1 MDQQDE
7 TIKRELKQLTQEAR
21 LLADKVIAGESLD
34 AAAQQK
40 AQTLEAQLAQLTKR
54 ISGTAEDVRPGLEW
68 QRDKAERYLLAVF
81 DSFKETERSVEQQVA
96 KVSQQAFQLAVA
108 AAAGDFANCQAAM
121 KGINE
126 QLDAFRPSLATVP
139 ESSRAET
146 IAAWNDA
153 RLEVG
158 FVLSGGELPMSMRLF
173 YHLEAQKRADTKN
186 SAED

>member
-7 TIKRELKQLTQEAR
+7 TIKSELKQLTQEAR

-54 ISGTAEDVRPGLEW
+54 ISSTPKDVRPGLEW

-108 AAAGDFANCQAAM
+108 AATGDFASYQAEM
-121 KGINE
+121 RRINE
-126 QLDAFRPSLATVP
+126 QLDILQPSFATVP

-146 IAAWNDA
+146 ITAWTDA

-158 FVLSGGELPMSMRLF
+158 FVLSSGELPMSMRLF
-173 YHLEAQKRADTKN
+173 YHLEAQKRADDKN
-186 SAED
+186 RAED

>member
-54 ISGTAEDVRPGLEW
+54 ISVTPKDVRPGLEW

-81 DSFKETERSVEQQVA
+81 DSFKETELSVEQQIA
-96 KVSQQAFQLAVA
+96 KVSQRAFQLATGA
-108 AAAGDFANCQAAM
+108 AASDFASYQAEM
-121 KGINE
+121 KSINE
-126 QLDAFRPSLATVP
+126 QLDILQPSLATVP

-146 IAAWNDA
+146 ITAWTDA

-158 FVLSGGELPMSMRLF
+158 FVLSSGEMPMSMRLF
-173 YHLEAQKRADTKN
+173 YHLEAQKRA
-186 SAED
+186 S